1 MLSFNLDQRRARVAR
16 RRVVLAL
23 SGMVWLSLSN
33 SLLGTQ
39 PRPTAP
45 DAAHAAE
52 TPLSLADVLATAA
65 RANPR
70 IAASRAQARAAAA
83 RVTSASRAP
92 DPQLQLGFMNYALPR
107 LAPMPVLGMAQ
118 LQVMQMLPLGGKL
131 RVAGMAAA
139 ATASASLARADD
151 VVWEIR
157 SQAAMTFFDLAAAYT
172 QLDVARETL
181 RLLHDVAQTAEA
193 MYRVGDGK
201 QADVL
206 RAQLEVSRMTED
218 TMRMDAMRLA
228 LSARLNAL
236 LNRNED
242 EVLGVPLLPRFPEE
256 PPTRDWLRTVADRER
271 PMVRA
276 GEDEVRAADA
286 NARLMRKELLPDVQ
300 IGVQYGQR
308 AGAMSADATEEMSR
322 RSTERMGSIMLG
334 ASVPVFARSR
344 QLRRRDEAAAM
355 ADMARADLITLRA
368 ETRGRIGEVYASLT
382 SARRL
387 AALYRTTVL
396 PQAEATAQSAL
407 SAYRVGSV
415 DFMTV
420 LDARMSVNRYRQALA
435 AVVADEGRAW
445 AELEM
450 LTAREL
456 VVHVDATNNGTIG
469 RSRHLLP
476 HLLPLPVPQP

>member
-1 MLSFNLDQRRARVAR
+1 
-16 RRVVLAL
+16 
-23 SGMVWLSLSN
+23 
-33 SLLGTQ
+33 
-39 PRPTAP
+39 
-45 DAAHAAE
+45 
-52 TPLSLADVLATAA
+52 
-65 RANPR
+65 
-70 IAASRAQARAAAA
+70 
-83 RVTSASRAP
+83 
-92 DPQLQLGFMNYALPR
+92 
-107 LAPMPVLGMAQ
+107 
-118 LQVMQMLPLGGKL
+118 
-131 RVAGMAAA
+131 
-139 ATASASLARADD
+139 
-151 VVWEIR
+151 
-157 SQAAMTFFDLAAAYT
+157 
-172 QLDVARETL
+172 
-181 RLLHDVAQTAEA
+181 
-193 MYRVGDGK
+193 
-201 QADVL
+201 
-206 RAQLEVSRMTED
+206 
-218 TMRMDAMRLA
+218 
-228 LSARLNAL
+228 
-236 LNRNED
+236 
-242 EVLGVPLLPRFPEE
+242 
-256 PPTRDWLRTVADRER
+256 
-271 PMVRA
+271 
-276 GEDEVRAADA
+276 
-286 NARLMRKELLPDVQ
+286 
-300 IGVQYGQR
+300 
-308 AGAMSADATEEMSR
+308 MSADATEEMSR

-456 VVHVDATNNGTIG
+456 LVHVDATNNGTIG